1 MAFIVPFIPYI
12 VGAVGAVYTAKQQAN
27 ASEYRAQVDENNAT
41 LTRQQTAAE
50 EEGKRRQMAVQMG
63 SLRASAIETGF
74 DANTGSLAT
83 LQAKTAGEMELDVL
97 TSRYRGELEAIGL
110 QQDADMGRSNAKAAM
125 TSGYL
130 SAFGSLASGGANYL
144 SGSKIPEATNYGLNN
159 SQTGEQI
166 RGRR

>member
-1 MAFIVPFIPYI
+1 MAFILPFVPYI

-41 LTRQQTAAE
+41 LTRQQTYAAE
-50 EEGKRRQMAVQMG
+50 ESQRRQMAVQQG
-63 SLRASAIETGF
+63 NLRASAIETGF

-97 TSRYRGELEAIGL
+97 TARYRGELEAIGL
-110 QQDADMGRSNAKAAM
+110 QQDAAIGRSNASAAK

-144 SGSKIPEATNYGLNN
+144 SGSKIPQATNYGLNN